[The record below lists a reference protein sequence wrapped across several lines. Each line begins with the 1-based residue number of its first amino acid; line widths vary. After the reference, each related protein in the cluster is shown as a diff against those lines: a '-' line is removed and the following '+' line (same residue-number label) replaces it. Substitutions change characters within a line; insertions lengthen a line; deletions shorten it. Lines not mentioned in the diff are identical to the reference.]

1 MSSDDSDSTSTTD
14 NGIEVAET
22 TLTTN
27 ASSNKLEEHMITRI
41 VAIDNIRTILKNDI
55 HRLLE
60 KELEHDNELIAEFT
74 EEITTLKDTNKEQR
88 EELKSLSTVIDEL
101 VERNAT
107 LESEA
112 KSRTTQ
118 NTSLINEN
126 EAFSQQ
132 VRNLST
138 KIAEATEANA
148 ELTSKTKTYATD
160 IEQLKQEK
168 EQLSEMVT
176 ALTTA
181 LKETKRS
188 LENEVEI
195 TMKLESEKLHMEGA
209 NVTMV
214 DDHKEEIVKWEQRV
228 QELSDNKTELE
239 NETIQ
244 LKKTMEADKV
254 AQNMEKLTLQSQL
267 DAFEQTIIQL
277 NQDKENITKESETN
291 KSNLKKEIDELKKTM
306 EEDKRSND
314 TLLAELQTQLS
325 TAELTITLVNEEK
338 ERIIGEL
345 ESDQIKSEG
354 MKKEIAGLHHQLS
367 QEQQNHTQLVILQA
381 RCDEY
386 ERCLANLT
394 SEKNKLRE
402 DLGEARYQLEL
413 EAKRIKNEAS
423 EWATEKKKLQMRTQ
437 ESEKALVMLAKDNDQ
452 LQVKLKAATIKAD
465 STTSSPQKKEKL
477 ATELAKL
484 QLLFF
489 KEKKVL
495 MDKQQELEGML
506 MEAMKKRFSG
516 DNEEI
521 LKSLGLTSGSGMV
534 FSRKETNAKYQ
545 NDLITIA

>member
-60 KELEHDNELIAEFT
+60 KELEHDNELMAEFT

-112 KSRTTQ
+112 KSRTNQ
-118 NTSLINEN
+118 NASLINEN

-244 LKKTMEADKV
+244 LKKTMEADKI

-306 EEDKRSND
+306 EEEQRSND

-354 MKKEIAGLHHQLS
+354 MKRR
-367 QEQQNHTQLVILQA
+367 LQ
-381 RCDEY
+381 
-386 ERCLANLT
+386 
-394 SEKNKLRE
+394 NKLRE

-465 STTSSPQKKEKL
+465 ATTSSPQKKEKL

-489 KEKKVL
+489 EEKKVL